1 MSNLKCCLSVGTDH
15 DSEDDAGDGSDNML
29 EGDIREKK
37 GAATR
42 CATSVTIFSN
52 WSCP

>member
-1 MSNLKCCLSVGTDH
+1 MYNVIHTTEHFVIFDEG
-15 DSEDDAGDGSDNML
+15 DAGDGSDNML